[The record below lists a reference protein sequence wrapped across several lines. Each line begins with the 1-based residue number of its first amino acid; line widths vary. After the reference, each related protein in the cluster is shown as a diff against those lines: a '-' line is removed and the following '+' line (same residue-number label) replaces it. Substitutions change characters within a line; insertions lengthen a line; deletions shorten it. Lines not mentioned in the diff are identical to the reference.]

1 MIDRE
6 EELHEQLMEAFRLY
20 FKANQE
26 WHTKGTRRA
35 GIKTRNCLS
44 EIRRICSERRKV
56 IQQWRYEV
64 DDDKRA
70 RKNQKSKA
78 KGSDDDN

>member
-6 EELHEQLMEAFRLY
+6 EELHEQLMDAFRAY

-35 GIKTRNCLS
+35 GIKTRNWLS
-44 EIRRICSERRKV
+44 EIRRICKERRKV
-56 IQQWRYEV
+56 IQEWRYDV
-64 DDDKRA
+64 DEEKQA
-70 RKNQKSKA
+70 RKNQNSEA
-78 KGSDDDN
+78 EGSDDDN